1 MASTP
6 TFSFPAM
13 QAPQS
18 LERKR
23 SSSVSKTIENPLF
36 SMQSPMPSAA
46 FFSPSSSSRPQAQQ
60 QPQRSP
66 LSTLTI
72 NTGTPTT
79 NSSSLTPLAIS
90 QNHHSHPQEGLRQR
104 KVPGTSSA
112 SKPLSGPAPPPKA
125 SLSGMMGRL
134 VSPSSCYIYRY
145 IFICCLDII

>member
-46 FFSPSSSSRPQAQQ
+46 FFSPSSSSSRPQAQQQ

-72 NTGTPTT
+72 NAGTPTT
-79 NSSSLTPLAIS
+79 ANSSGLTPLTIS

-134 VSPSSCYIYRY
+134 VSPNSCYIH
-145 IFICCLDII
+145 I

>member
-23 SSSVSKTIENPLF
+23 SSSVSKTIENPLL

-46 FFSPSSSSRPQAQQ
+46 FFSPSSSSSRPQAQQQ

-72 NTGTPTT
+72 NAGTPTT
-79 NSSSLTPLAIS
+79 NSSSLTPLTIS
-90 QNHHSHPQEGLRQR
+90 QNHHSQHPEGLRQR

-134 VSPSSCYIYRY
+134 VSPNSCYIH
-145 IFICCLDII
+145 I

>member
-23 SSSVSKTIENPLF
+23 SSSVSKTIENPLL

-60 QPQRSP
+60 QSQQRSP

-72 NTGTPTT
+72 NAGTPTT
-79 NSSSLTPLAIS
+79 SNSSGLTPLTIS
-90 QNHHSHPQEGLRQR
+90 QNHHSQHPEGLRQR

-112 SKPLSGPAPPPKA
+112 SKSLSGPAPPPKA

-134 VSPSSCYIYRY
+134 VSPNSCYIH
-145 IFICCLDII
+145 I